1 MFGTT
6 LQGNRLSPRNTRGF
20 TLLELLTALSIMAVL
35 GLISTPKILQQRQ
48 AAQRRAATNQFASA
62 HRMARAT
69 AVRYGRRAEFHID
82 ASARRFWVVVDTGQ
96 TSGVQDTVRM
106 VSLGDSQLTMSSDR
120 TVLCFDARGLATTA
134 GSCETAN
141 ALVTFAE
148 PGKTDTVQFT
158 ALGHELR

>member
-1 MFGTT
+1 MFGNT
-6 LQGNRLSPRNTRGF
+6 LHGTRLRPRNSRGF
-20 TLLELLTALSIMAVL
+20 TMVEMLMVVSIMAIL
-35 GLISTPKILQQRQ
+35 GLIGSPKILQQRQ

-62 HRMARAT
+62 HRMAKAT
-69 AVRYGRRAEFHID
+69 AVRYGRLAEFHVD

-96 TSGVQDTVRM
+96 TAGVQDTVRM

-120 TVLCFDARGLATTA
+120 TLLCFDARGLATTA

-148 PGKTDTVQFT
+148 PGKTDSVQFT
-158 ALGHELR
+158 ALGQQLR